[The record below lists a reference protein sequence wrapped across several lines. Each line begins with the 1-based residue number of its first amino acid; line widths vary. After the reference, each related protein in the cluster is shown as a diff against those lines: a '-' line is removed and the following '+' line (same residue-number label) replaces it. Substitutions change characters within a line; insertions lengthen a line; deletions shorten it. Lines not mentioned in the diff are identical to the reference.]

1 MTTRSTHSSS
11 ERRDR
16 SAYLLREPAK
26 PRVPVRFLVAAL
38 VFGVAIGALVA
49 LAMRLTPL
57 LPLSLSGGV
66 VALGFAAVHVRREL
80 RSFTRDAEKV
90 PQLVLDDGAL
100 VLVEDE
106 ERTTTILP
114 LERRFG
120 LTLLASPA
128 RRDLVLAITHR
139 DGVEY
144 LAGRAPSGTRHVE
157 LLARAV
163 SIPQGELPIGDRVPI
178 FQHGDRL
185 LELAADLEARAPG
198 AFDRVFLSDAG
209 MADVVLDGRKLRA
222 GQVDFDLRVPLSWRA
237 YSFQEGTTFASHSFQ
252 ATQIR
257 QGEHEI
263 VLVAL
268 APTGEIATPSIVSP
282 PPGTTREG
290 PLAADAVQRA
300 LARDLRLAQGLADM
314 PPPRMQRVAID
325 RLFMPRLRQALDEA
339 PTELVVVPRTSADP
353 PLTTP
358 IEGVEKL
365 RQSSPNVR

>member
-1 MTTRSTHSSS
+1 MTTRSTPS
-11 ERRDR
+11 ERRDE

-26 PRVPVRFLVAAL
+26 ARVPVRFLVAAL
-38 VFGVAIGALVA
+38 VFGVAVGALVA

-57 LPLSLSGGV
+57 LPLAASGGV
-66 VALGFAAVHVRREL
+66 VALAFAAVHVRREV
-80 RSFTRDAEKV
+80 RSFTREAGKV
-90 PQLVLDDGAL
+90 PKLVLDDRAL
-100 VLVEDE
+100 RLDDDDE
-106 ERTTTILP
+106 RTTILP
-114 LERRFG
+114 LDRRFG

-144 LAGRAPSGTRHVE
+144 LASRAPSGARHVE

-163 SIPQGELPIGDRVPI
+163 TTPHSELPIGDRVPI
-178 FQHGDRL
+178 FEDGDRL
-185 LELAADLEARAPG
+185 LDVASALEKRAPG
-198 AFDRVFLSDAG
+198 ALDRVFLSDAG
-209 MADVVLDGRKLRA
+209 MADVVLEGQRLRA
-222 GQVDFDLRVPLSWRA
+222 GQVDFDLRLPLSWRA

-252 ATQIR
+252 ATQIC
-257 QGEHEI
+257 QGEHEV

-282 PPGTTREG
+282 PPGTTRDG
-290 PLAADAVQRA
+290 PLAVDAVQRA

-314 PPPRMQRVAID
+314 PPPRLQRVAID

-339 PTELVVVPRTSADP
+339 PAELVIVPRTSAEP